1 MTRLV
6 LSPRTLQ
13 DLERLA
19 DFLLA
24 ADPEAARHTGAVLIS
39 GLQILKH
46 HPLVGR
52 IIEHGYRELVISR
65 GRTGYIALYKFD
77 VVRDVALIL
86 TIRHQRE
93 GGYIDRDA
101 DR

>member
-6 LSPRTLQ
+6 LSPRALQ

-24 ADPEAARHTGAVLIS
+24 GDPEAARTTGAILVD

-52 IIEHGYRELVISR
+52 IVEHGYRELLVSR
-65 GRTGYIALYKFD
+65 GRTGYIALYRFD
-77 VVRDVALIL
+77 VARDTALIL

-93 GGYIDRDA
+93 GGYPDQTG
-101 DR
+101 

>member
-6 LSPRTLQ
+6 LSPRALQ

-24 ADPEAARHTGAVLIS
+24 SDPETARHTGAVLIS

-46 HPLVGR
+46 HPLVGH
-52 IIEHGYRELVISR
+52 IVEYGYRELVISR

-77 VVRDVALIL
+77 VAKDVALIL

-93 GGYIDRDA
+93 GGYIDQVG
-101 DR
+101 